1 MYIKENVGLGFVRL
15 SILDLSISG
24 HQPMFDDSGRFVIL
38 FNGEVYNF
46 IEIREILKN
55 KGYKFKSNTD
65 TEVVLKSYLEW
76 GEDCLNHFNG
86 MWAFAIYNN
95 EERKLFCARDRF
107 GIKPFY
113 YFKDDNQFIFSS
125 EITPLLQIKPELRR
139 VNESIIFDFLLTNR
153 TNHTENTFFKD
164 IKKLQHSGKINI
176 QIREGSVSVNKW
188 YSLNNESVLGYT
200 NSDDFKEDL
209 VSSINLQLRS
219 DVPVGLC
226 LSGGLDSSSIGA
238 TISKTIGRKDIHS
251 FSAVY
256 GRGQKGDESEFIN
269 EFNGYIDNIHFT
281 HPTINSFMN
290 EMNSFISTIEEPVPG
305 TSEYAEFK
313 VMQLAKDFL
322 YSHSEWSGS

>member
-1 MYIKENVGLGFVRL
+1 
-15 SILDLSISG
+15 
-24 HQPMFDDSGRFVIL
+24 MFDDSGRFVIL

-176 QIREGSVSVNKW
+176 QIREGSVSVNKCI
-188 YSLNNESVLGYT
+188 L
-200 NSDDFKEDL
+200 K
-209 VSSINLQLRS
+209 
-219 DVPVGLC
+219 
-226 LSGGLDSSSIGA
+226 
-238 TISKTIGRKDIHS
+238 
-251 FSAVY
+251 
-256 GRGQKGDESEFIN
+256 
-269 EFNGYIDNIHFT
+269 
-281 HPTINSFMN
+281 
-290 EMNSFISTIEEPVPG
+290 
-305 TSEYAEFK
+305 
-313 VMQLAKDFL
+313 
-322 YSHSEWSGS
+322 